1 MFVLKDVLSEADRK
15 YLNDIFKEHEVLI
28 KNTIIRTLK
37 DYRREDIEDCT
48 MDVFWIACIKV
59 DELIASPNP
68 AGWLVKTA
76 KNVTMNFIRRAST
89 VYKNG
94 VEENEE
100 YIYNT
105 ASFENDLVED
115 IVYNEWIKSKAT
127 LKVLSML
134 NKTEKEY
141 YVLKYKKGLDS
152 NEIAKRQNKSL
163 GSVRVGITRMESKI
177 RRIVMRREFE
187 EKTKK

>member
-1 MFVLKDVLSEADRK
+1 MKFRRLFGR
-15 YLNDIFKEHEVLI
+15 LI
-28 KNTIIRTLK
+28 QR
-37 DYRREDIEDCT
+37 
-48 MDVFWIACIKV
+48 
-59 DELIASPNP
+59 S
-68 AGWLVKTA
+68 
-76 KNVTMNFIRRAST
+76 IRRAST

-187 EKTKK
+187 EKTKN